1 MRRAWLRL
9 VLRFTFAVPH
19 RNRPGSTS
27 SQESGII
34 AQMNALRFSL
44 VLTFAAAGLATA
56 EMRTNIEFAVAGGE
70 SLKLDANVP
79 DGKGPFPTVI
89 LVHGGGWRGGS
100 KEVFITPL
108 FKPLTEAGFT
118 WFSINYR
125 LAPTNRYP
133 AAVDDVVTAV
143 RWVNAH
149 AQEYKV
155 DKKRIALVGESAGG
169 HLVAFVGARNGR
181 ELGIAAVVP
190 YYAPCDLEALTTGD
204 GKTDRAF
211 TALGAFLGF
220 TEPDD
225 QARRLLREASPITH
239 VAEDMPPFLLIH
251 GTQDPVVPYNQSVLM
266 RDRMKAAGASC
277 ELFSVEGGA
286 HGMSGWEK
294 DPKLQAHKTELVR
307 WLKNTLHF

>member
-1 MRRAWLRL
+1 MGVPTVMNGRSKGTPLLHYDRL
-9 VLRFTFAVPH
+9 
-19 RNRPGSTS
+19 NSTS
-27 SQESGII
+27 SRDFGMVP
-34 AQMNALRFSL
+34 QMNALGFSL
-44 VLTFAAAGLATA
+44 VLTLAATGFATA
-56 EMRTNIEFAVAGGE
+56 EMRTNIEFAIAGGE

-108 FKPLTEAGFT
+108 YKPMTEAGFT

-143 RWVNAH
+143 RWVKAH
-149 AQEYKV
+149 AAEYKV
-155 DKKRIALVGESAGG
+155 DVKRIALVGESAGG

-181 ELGIAAVVP
+181 KLGIAAVAP
-190 YYAPCDLEALTTGD
+190 YYAPCDLLALASGD
-204 GKTDRAF
+204 GKTERAS

-220 TEPDD
+220 TKLDD
-225 QARRLLREASPITH
+225 QARRLLREASPITY
-239 VAEDMPPFLLIH
+239 VKKGMPPFLLIH
-251 GTQDPVVPYNQSVLM
+251 GTQDPLVPYNQSVLM
-266 RDRMKAAGASC
+266 RDRMKAVGAVC
-277 ELFSVEGGA
+277 EIFSVEGGA

-294 DPKLQAHKTELVR
+294 DPKLQAHKAELVR
-307 WLKNTLHF
+307 WLKKTLRF